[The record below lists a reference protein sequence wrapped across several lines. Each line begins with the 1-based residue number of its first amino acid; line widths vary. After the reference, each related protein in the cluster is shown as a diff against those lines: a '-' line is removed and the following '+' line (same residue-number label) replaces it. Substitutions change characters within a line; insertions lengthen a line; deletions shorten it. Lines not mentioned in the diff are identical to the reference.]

1 MTLVSAADGAV
12 RWTERYDRPLVNVF
26 AVQDEIARTVAT
38 TLLGSLRRPSAA
50 TARMETAD
58 STALAL
64 FLQGRVLFN
73 RRGARSLKQAI
84 TLFEQASARDPKYAR
99 AQASLAMALAVLPA
113 YVMDSTPEIVAHAVA
128 AANRAIAMDSTIPE
142 SYAALG
148 YGYSLLGEVARADA
162 NFQRALAL
170 DSTVA
175 SSWGWYGLLAA
186 RLGQYREASERVARA
201 EALEPAS
208 LIARVWEAQVL
219 APQRR
224 FAEADSMASLAMRM
238 DSTFML
244 AWTWKANALLGL
256 RKTSEAIS
264 LLEWQLRLLP
274 PGSPEEA
281 HGLLAYAYA
290 VAGRIKEA
298 RATIDSIRARVGGHL
313 PATGA
318 LAAALEELGDHEQ
331 AVALFGRAVT
341 RHDTWLVQFPQLERY
356 DKLRKDPRVA
366 RLLAGLGTP

>member
-1 MTLVSAADGAV
+1 M
-12 RWTERYDRPLVNVF
+12 
-26 AVQDEIARTVAT
+26 
-38 TLLGSLRRPSAA
+38 
-50 TARMETAD
+50 
-58 STALAL
+58 

-84 TLFEQASARDPKYAR
+84 TLFEQASARDPEYAR

-148 YGYSLLGEVARADA
+148 YGYSLLGEVPRADA

-175 SSWGWYGLLAA
+175 SSWGWYGLLAG

-290 VAGRIKEA
+290 VAGRANEA
-298 RATIDSIRARVGGHL
+298 RATIDSIRARLGGHL

-331 AVALFGRAVT
+331 AVALLGRAVT